1 MKSELMKEE
10 EKIVFEYL
18 SSLGFNNIFY
28 EPLGISTFPD
38 FGIDKKI
45 GVEVRRLNRNHIY
58 ENEIP
63 EADNLNSKYKNE
75 INKILNSIK
84 QDGKATYFI
93 DFKIKKSNA
102 IIYEKSLFKNLKS
115 YLKTCDTNS
124 NSHNIDENLNM
135 ILIKSSFDCEKKFKF
150 NAIQLPFFFI
160 EEQYLKDIQFCIND
174 KQKKIDALKNK
185 TIFNEYWLVL
195 IDYLFQDNLTEY
207 EFNSL
212 DTKDFSKIILI
223 NKINQN
229 ISIKIIK
236 EQI

>member
-135 ILIKSSFDCEKKFKF
+135 TLIKSSFDCEKKFKF

-174 KQKKIDALKNK
+174 KQKK
-185 TIFNEYWLVL
+185 
-195 IDYLFQDNLTEY
+195 
-207 EFNSL
+207 
-212 DTKDFSKIILI
+212 
-223 NKINQN
+223 
-229 ISIKIIK
+229 
-236 EQI
+236 

>member
-1 MKSELMKEE
+1 MKEE

-18 SSLGFNNIFY
+18 SSLGFNNISY
-28 EPLGISTFPD
+28 EPLGFSTFPD
-38 FGIDKKI
+38 FGIDGKI
-45 GVEVRRLNRNHIY
+45 GVEVRRLNRNHIN

-75 INKILNSIK
+75 INKILNSIQ
-84 QDGKATYFI
+84 QDGETTYFI
-93 DFKIKKSNA
+93 DFKIKRSSCS
-102 IIYEKSLFKNLKS
+102 IYEKSLFKNLKS

-135 ILIKSSFDCEKKFKF
+135 TLIKGSFDCEKKFKF
-150 NAIQLPFFFI
+150 DAIQLPFFFI

-174 KQKKIDALKNK
+174 KQKKIDTLNNK
-185 TIFNEYWLVL
+185 TIFSEYWLVL
-195 IDYLFQDNLTEY
+195 IDCLFYDNLREY

-212 DTKDFSKIILI
+212 DTKNFSKIILI
-223 NKINQN
+223 NKINEN

-236 EQI
+236 E